1 MGNDGQIKKTRGIE
15 DFQLTA
21 SLVCGFDY
29 LNYFY
34 KIITLHELL
43 NESVEDALTL
53 EINSNDSEKVFD
65 SINRGTCKTH

>member
-29 LNYFY
+29 LN
-34 KIITLHELL
+34 
-43 NESVEDALTL
+43 
-53 EINSNDSEKVFD
+53 
-65 SINRGTCKTH
+65 